1 MQEQVQ
7 EKIRDMVYTL
17 ISKDGLSY
25 VIHNSPFSIY
35 LKGMKY
41 VVTVKGDELEIN
53 ITMRQ
58 ENISSTER

>member
-17 ISKDGLSY
+17 ISKDGLGY
-25 VIHNSPFSIY
+25 VIDNSPFSIY